1 MSLSKSDTSKLI
13 ILVISI
19 TSYFHSEHFYSGLA
33 YAHCTTWYIILQILA
48 CDKTQPFPTNLAQ
61 LRAVETMTLPSYDTS
76 ILTTLTYRSARVGGV
91 HMVNIWQDLK
101 CAWISRERVVWGE
114 VGKPR
119 EQASYAKEGHWNAS
133 MFVYLQAAWSM
144 GRMHFHY
151 YHGSTDSTFVKT
163 SV

>member
-13 ILVISI
+13 ILVSSI

-76 ILTTLTYRSARVGGV
+76 ILTTLTYRSARVGYTWWTYDK
-91 HMVNIWQDLK
+91 IWSVLESQE
-101 CAWISRERVVWGE
+101 S
-114 VGKPR
+114 
-119 EQASYAKEGHWNAS
+119 
-133 MFVYLQAAWSM
+133 AWSE
-144 GRMHFHY
+144 
-151 YHGSTDSTFVKT
+151 VKLANHENKRAMQKKVT
-163 SV
+163 GMLIIVEFFDRIFTGFSKPFWVPTVKLRFFTNR

>member
-76 ILTTLTYRSARVGGV
+76 ILTTLTYRSARVGYTWWTDGR
-91 HMVNIWQDLK
+91 IWSVCLNLK
-101 CAWISRERVVWGE
+101 RAVWSE

-119 EQASYAKEGHWNAS
+119 EQASDAMVMQKKVTEMLMCLCACKRPRQW
-133 MFVYLQAAWSM
+133 
-144 GRMHFHY
+144 
-151 YHGSTDSTFVKT
+151 DE
-163 SV
+163 